1 MPRVLRA
8 LPLFVLPDT
17 GTAPGVNCQNFT
29 GMNHE
34 EVIFSF
40 FLFTKVTFPLIHWLN
55 FSSCD
60 PKIIPSTETAKQQQQ
75 QPSLV

>member
-8 LPLFVLPDT
+8 LSLFVLPDT
-17 GTAPGVNCQNFT
+17 GTAPGVNCQNVI

-40 FLFTKVTFPLIHWLN
+40 LFTNITFPLFHWQN
-55 FSSCD
+55 FSGCD
-60 PKIIPSTETAKQQQQ
+60 PKIIPPTETAKQQQQ